1 MKSSRNIFVI
11 DIGYPIGYNQDA
23 TTEKEVQTVGVI
35 RFIFWFIN
43 ILLACKWTVFSIEWL
58 ETDKP
63 SRERYWKYV
72 LRRMFHELDDDK

>member
-1 MKSSRNIFVI
+1 M
-11 DIGYPIGYNQDA
+11 
-23 TTEKEVQTVGVI
+23 GVI